1 MFLVRIAIGWK
12 DKHLLETVSPY
23 IFGLKWHLMALTFL
37 GTLIANFRSLS
48 KLKEENVIDVSQTA
62 NIVKSITKLL
72 LLLICTL
79 NCVFILVYK
88 IKSEGATDIPE
99 VYRNFINWEVIQ
111 SLDQVQL
118 GRLIF
123 NYWGAGLFVLFG
135 LFFITKRATLMDIG
149 VVNIPSKSKLLN
161 NYELTNANA
170 VYIVLTREKN

>member
-1 MFLVRIAIGWK
+1 MFLVRIAIGWR
-12 DKHLLETVSPY
+12 DKHFLEAVSPY
-23 IFGLKWHLMALTFL
+23 IFGLKWHLMSLTFL
-37 GTLIANFRSLS
+37 GTLITNFRSLS

-72 LLLICTL
+72 LLLICAL

-88 IKSEGATDIPE
+88 IKSEGATDIPDL
-99 VYRNFINWEVIQ
+99 YRNFIDWELIQ

-161 NYELTNANA
+161 NYALTNSNA
-170 VYIVLTREKN
+170 VYIVSTREEN